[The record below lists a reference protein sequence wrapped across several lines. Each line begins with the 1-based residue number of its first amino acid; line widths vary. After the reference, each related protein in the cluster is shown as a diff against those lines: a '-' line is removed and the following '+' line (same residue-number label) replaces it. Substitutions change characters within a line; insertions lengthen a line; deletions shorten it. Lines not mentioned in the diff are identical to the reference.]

1 MSCDHEETI
10 EKPQPHAACMCC
22 KSQYEFW
29 QLSKLNLFDSTN
41 SKPVLTPDTL
51 PVSDMHRTTPFTAG
65 PSTRHP
71 FSFLAMDVTVNAQLQ
86 EPRFA
91 FALNLEAG
99 EKEQKTRENP
109 SAKACQFLDS
119 KSCLESC
126 LFGFLIGTGNK
137 FQ

>member
-10 EKPQPHAACMCC
+10 AKQELHAACMCC
-22 KSQYEFW
+22 KSQYDEFW

-91 FALNLEAG
+91 FALNLEAWEKNKKKKGKPIG
-99 EKEQKTRENP
+99 EGL
-109 SAKACQFLDS
+109 SI
-119 KSCLESC
+119 
-126 LFGFLIGTGNK
+126 FGFQELPGELPLW
-137 FQ
+137 FSHWYRRE

>member
-1 MSCDHEETI
+1 MMHACVANHNMSFGSF
-10 EKPQPHAACMCC
+10 QNFM
-22 KSQYEFW
+22 
-29 QLSKLNLFDSTN
+29 FDSTN

-99 EKEQKTRENP
+99 EKTKTKGNP
-109 SAKACQFLDS
+109 SAKAYEFLDS
-119 KSCLESC
+119 KSALRAACFC
-126 LFGFLIGTGNK
+126 VLIGTV
-137 FQ
+137 QYRRP

>member
-1 MSCDHEETI
+1 MKKLLKNNSCMMHACVANHNMSFGSF
-10 EKPQPHAACMCC
+10 QNFM
-22 KSQYEFW
+22 
-29 QLSKLNLFDSTN
+29 FDSTN

-51 PVSDMHRTTPFTAG
+51 PVSDMHRTTPFTSG

-99 EKEQKTRENP
+99 ESTETRETHRRKLMNFWIP
-109 SAKACQFLDS
+109 RVPRELPVFVFSLVQYRRP
-119 KSCLESC
+119 
-126 LFGFLIGTGNK
+126 
-137 FQ
+137 